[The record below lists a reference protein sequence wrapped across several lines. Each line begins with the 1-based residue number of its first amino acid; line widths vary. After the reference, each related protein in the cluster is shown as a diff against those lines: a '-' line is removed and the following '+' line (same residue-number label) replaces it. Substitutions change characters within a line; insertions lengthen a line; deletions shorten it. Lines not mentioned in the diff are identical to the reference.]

1 VVPKSPKSAETAN
14 GGPAQASG
22 GLTPLNQLPDK
33 GRVLCQG
40 HIDSVTFVPAERTAE
55 FSAIVSETGTGRP
68 GPGPGRNKPARLRI
82 VWLGRRR
89 VPGIEAGAEI
99 RVEGMLARGKDM
111 PTIFN
116 PRYEIMSR
124 QENE

>member
-22 GLTPLNQLPDK
+22 ELTPLNQLPDK

-68 GPGPGRNKPARLRI
+68 GPGPDRNNPARLRI

>member
-1 VVPKSPKSAETAN
+1 MVPKSPKSAETAN

-40 HIDSVTFVPAERTAE
+40 HIESVTFVPAERTAE

-68 GPGPGRNKPARLRI
+68 GPGLGRSKPARLRI

>member
-1 VVPKSPKSAETAN
+1 MVQKSPRSAEAHRDGAATGL
-14 GGPAQASG
+14 GGV
-22 GLTPLNQLPDK
+22 TPLGQLPDR

-40 HIDSVTFVPAERTAE
+40 HIESVTFVPADRNPE
-55 FSAIVSETGTGRP
+55 FSAIVSEDDAGRP
-68 GPGPGRNKPARLRI
+68 ATGAGRGKPPRLRV

-89 VPGIEAGAEI
+89 VPGIQAGAEI

-116 PRYEIMSR
+116 PRYEILSR
-124 QENE
+124 QESE

>member
-1 VVPKSPKSAETAN
+1 MVPKLPRSAEPPQDGTAQPPR
-14 GGPAQASG
+14 GI
-22 GLTPLNQLPDK
+22 TPLGQLPDR
-33 GRVLCQG
+33 GRIMCQG
-40 HIDSVTFVPAERTAE
+40 HIESVTFVPADRTAE
-55 FSAIVSETGTGRP
+55 FSAIVSEDDAARPAGPGQGRP
-68 GPGPGRNKPARLRI
+68 PRLRV

-99 RVEGMLARGKDM
+99 RVEGMLARGKDI

-116 PRYEIMSR
+116 PRYEILSR